1 MAAVKI
7 TKKRKK
13 AHVTLLRT
21 HPTNNC
27 VSLLNSTGD
36 DTQVN

>member
-13 AHVTLLRT
+13 A
-21 HPTNNC
+21 PT
-27 VSLLNSTGD
+27 G
-36 DTQVN
+36 